1 MAVLSGIDIIEIER
15 VRNSLETCGDSFRDR
30 VFTTNEI
37 NYCEGKKVVKFESYA
52 ARFAAKEAVSK
63 AFGTGIGEG
72 LKWKDIE
79 IQNDTL
85 GRPVVILTGKA
96 EELYKKM
103 DAKCISISLSHC
115 KAYAVASVV
124 IEV

>member
-1 MAVLSGIDIIEIER
+1 MAVLSGVDIIEIDR
-15 VRNSLETCGDSFRDR
+15 VRNSFETCGDSFRDR

-37 NYCEGKKVVKFESYA
+37 MYCEGRKLVKFESYA

-79 IQNDTL
+79 ILNDHL
-85 GRPVVILTGKA
+85 GKPIVVLSGKA
-96 EELYKKM
+96 EQLYREM
-103 DAKCISISLSHC
+103 GAKCISVSLSHC

-124 IEV
+124 VEI